1 MLGIRQLCRGEV
13 CWVLDSSVEARYT
26 QQHTIRLHAEEMYPS
41 MLVFEL
47 SDSRRTRH
55 IVALSAAHA
64 SKLRKRLAHCR
75 KLHIYN
81 DHIFVA
87 THLRQ

>member
-1 MLGIRQLCRGEV
+1 MSLHYSLSRS
-13 CWVLDSSVEARYT
+13 VLAV
-26 QQHTIRLHAEEMYPS
+26 EEMHPS
-41 MLVFEL
+41 TLVFEI

-55 IVALSAAHA
+55 IVALSQAHA
-64 SKLRKRLAHCR
+64 SKLGKRVSHAR

-87 THLRQ
+87 THLKQ

>member
-1 MLGIRQLCRGEV
+1 MPLPCS
-13 CWVLDSSVEARYT
+13 VLAVD
-26 QQHTIRLHAEEMYPS
+26 EMYPS
-41 MLVFEL
+41 TLVFEI

-55 IVALSAAHA
+55 IVALSQAHA
-64 SKLRKRLAHCR
+64 SKLRKRVSHAR

-87 THLRQ
+87 THLKQ